1 MSLKYLFKVDYKDG
15 TAFNQNKDD
24 VSETDPKKSAFYD
37 VLQSKKD
44 IKKFTL
50 KRYLERYS
58 VDLTTGGFNI
68 NGVNVTV
75 DTDKPIPLIK
85 DHTPELKLIFYRQH
99 KQSMNINFNIG
110 TKKISKMEP
119 QADEVTYF
127 IGFETVILKKK
138 YTRLIGIK

>member
-15 TAFNQNKDD
+15 TSFNQNKDD

-110 TKKISKMEP
+110 TKKISKMQP

>member
-15 TAFNQNKDD
+15 TVFHQNKDD

-58 VDLTTGGFNI
+58 VDLTTGEFSI
-68 NGVNVTV
+68 NGVNIIVE
-75 DTDKPIPLIK
+75 DDKPIPLIEG
-85 DHTPELKLIFYRQH
+85 HTPSLKLIFYRQH
-99 KQSMNINFNIG
+99 KERMNINYALDTGKVNSMKPKSDDI
-110 TKKISKMEP
+110 
-119 QADEVTYF
+119 TYF